1 MKANVGSSILKDS
14 FEAGVEVV
22 KNSTKGIKLPKIGF
36 LFTSTKYNQVEVLKG
51 IKSVEPELK
60 VLGCT
65 SSGAIMTPDGIISGD
80 DGYAG
85 MLVIEDNEL
94 FVGVASLPRGNDP
107 RLTGQRVA
115 KMAMDNAG
123 KKHSPVAFAMFA
135 TPGEE
140 EYYLKGIQDV
150 LGEIPMFGGTASDSA
165 TIVGDWKVFSD
176 EESHEDG
183 VAIAVIYTNKKI
195 KNVFDGKYKE
205 TDNVGI
211 ITKVDDGRTVVE
223 IDHKPAL
230 KKYAEWI
237 GTDADELMGDNLW
250 NASTLKPLAIK
261 SLQGDVVAIRQPI
274 TGNEDYTFEINTNV
288 VEKTA
293 VIQMEN
299 EQDGLIDG
307 TVEAIRELYEDFN
320 PGAMLLVHSEFR
332 KINIGERIDED
343 FVAIKNSVGDIPF
356 IVLFSF
362 NEYGQMN
369 HSGATIGALSLSFT
383 GFSER

>member
-14 FEAGVEVV
+14 FEAGVEIVR
-22 KNSTKGIKLPKIGF
+22 NSTKGLKIPKVGF
-36 LFTSTKYNQVEVLKG
+36 LFTSTKYEQVEVLKG
-51 IKSVEPELK
+51 IKSVEPNLK
-60 VLGCT
+60 VIGCT
-65 SSGAIMTPDGIISGD
+65 SSGAIMTPAGIISND

-94 FVGVASLPRGNDP
+94 IVGVASLPRGNDP
-107 RLTGQRVA
+107 RLTGRRVA

-150 LGEIPMFGGTASDSA
+150 LGEVPMFGGTASDDN
-165 TIVGDWKVFSD
+165 IVGEWKVFSD

-183 VAIAVIYTNKKI
+183 VAIALIYTNKEI
-195 KNVFDGKYKE
+195 KTIFDGKYTE
-205 TDNVGI
+205 TENMGI
-211 ITKVDDGRTVVE
+211 ITKVDDGRTIVE
-223 IDHKPAL
+223 IDNKPAL

-237 GTDADELMGDNLW
+237 GQNADDLIGDKLW
-250 NASTLKPLAIK
+250 EISTLKPLAIK
-261 SLQGDVVAIRQPI
+261 SLQGDVLAIRQPI
-274 TGNEDYTFEINTNV
+274 TGNEDYTFEVNTIV
-288 VEKTA
+288 AEKTA
-293 VIQMEN
+293 LIQMEN
-299 EQDGLIDG
+299 DQDGLIG
-307 TVEAIRELYEDFN
+307 GAVEAIRELDEESN
-320 PGAMLLVHSEFR
+320 IGAMILVHSGFR
-332 KINIGERIDED
+332 KMNIDERIDED
-343 FVAIKNSVGDIPF
+343 FVAIKNAVGDLPF

>member
-14 FEAGVEVV
+14 FEAGVEIVR
-22 KNSTKGIKLPKIGF
+22 NSTKGLKIPKVGF
-36 LFTSTKYNQVEVLKG
+36 LFTSTKYEQVEVLKG
-51 IKSVEPELK
+51 IKSVEPNLK
-60 VLGCT
+60 VIGCT
-65 SSGAIMTPDGIISGD
+65 SSGAIMTPDGIISND

-94 FVGVASLPRGNDP
+94 IVGVASLPRGNDP
-107 RLTGQRVA
+107 RLTGRRVA

-150 LGEIPMFGGTASDSA
+150 LGEVPMFGGTASDDN
-165 TIVGDWKVFSD
+165 IVGEWKVFSD

-183 VAIAVIYTNKKI
+183 VAIALIYTNKEI
-195 KNVFDGKYKE
+195 KTIFDGKYTE
-205 TDNVGI
+205 TENMGI
-211 ITKVDDGRTVVE
+211 ITKVDDGRTIVE
-223 IDHKPAL
+223 IDNKPAL

-237 GTDADELMGDNLW
+237 GQNADDLIGDKLW
-250 NASTLKPLAIK
+250 EISTLKPLAIK
-261 SLQGDVVAIRQPI
+261 SLQGDVLAIRQPI
-274 TGNEDYTFEINTNV
+274 TGNEDYTFEVNTIV
-288 VEKTA
+288 AEKTA
-293 VIQMEN
+293 IIQMEN
-299 EQDGLIDG
+299 DQDGLIG
-307 TVEAIRELYEDFN
+307 GAVEAIRELDEESN
-320 PGAMLLVHSEFR
+320 IGAMILVHSGFR
-332 KINIGERIDED
+332 KMNIDERIDED
-343 FVAIKNSVGDIPF
+343 FVAIKNAVGDLPF

>member
-14 FEAGVEVV
+14 FEAGVEIVR
-22 KNSTKGIKLPKIGF
+22 NSTKGLKIPKVGF
-36 LFTSTKYNQVEVLKG
+36 LFTSTKYEQVEVLKG
-51 IKSVEPELK
+51 IKSVEPNLK
-60 VLGCT
+60 VIGCT
-65 SSGAIMTPDGIISGD
+65 SSGAIMTPDGIISND

-94 FVGVASLPRGNDP
+94 IVGVASLPRGNDP
-107 RLTGQRVA
+107 RLTGRRVA

-150 LGEIPMFGGTASDSA
+150 LGEVPMFGGTASDDN
-165 TIVGDWKVFSD
+165 IVGEWKVFSD

-183 VAIAVIYTNKKI
+183 VAIALIYTNKEI
-195 KNVFDGKYKE
+195 KTIFDGKYTE
-205 TDNVGI
+205 TENMGI
-211 ITKVDDGRTVVE
+211 ITKVDDGRTIVE
-223 IDHKPAL
+223 IDNKPAL

-237 GTDADELMGDNLW
+237 GQNADDLIGDKLW
-250 NASTLKPLAIK
+250 EISTLKPLAIK
-261 SLQGDVVAIRQPI
+261 SLQGDVLAIRQPI
-274 TGNEDYTFEINTNV
+274 TGNEDYTFEVNTIV
-288 VEKTA
+288 AEKTA
-293 VIQMEN
+293 LIQMEN
-299 EQDGLIDG
+299 DQDGLIG
-307 TVEAIRELYEDFN
+307 GAVEAIRELDEESN
-320 PGAMLLVHSEFR
+320 IGAMILVHSGFR
-332 KINIGERIDED
+332 KMNIDERIDED
-343 FVAIKNSVGDIPF
+343 FVAIKNAVGDLPF